1 MKPLSELA
9 RAEDI
14 LTEEAIRQLIVPVKE
29 LPDAGEDQLG
39 KTYLLSAP
47 STDYNVSCTYKC
59 IKTGEGDSAVY
70 SWVQVNVTETG
81 KLDAVTG
88 LWATSIVNGAQAVV
102 KLHWTDPEDKED
114 AHWKYDVIVRKQR
127 SVPTSINDGE
137 IVGYS
142 SVRNQYK
149 STAAFIDAIDSD
161 TVDSSDILDDV
172 DKPYTE
178 DMYYYNVFAV
188 TRYGIATGTVDGC
201 LPMLSW
207 AQFSKIVKLGRAT
220 DVVSL
225 GDVIQVNCGNDF
237 GVLDFHVVDIST
249 RRYLHSAADEDMP
262 TVTLMTDKV
271 LFRGSFDH
279 KDSNVIDNDQAA
291 TRGSNRWITS
301 NIQEWLNGSGSN
313 WHQRGDAYSP
323 AFDSDGTYGYSGHQ
337 FSGFLGCLPQDL
349 RDVLLKVPVKTTK
362 PLWEPTRN
370 SGRPLDAL
378 DVMDMKVFL
387 ASYEELF
394 GTGGSAGA
402 SRPSDVVF
410 SNDDG
415 YDQYSCEGTQ
425 FGIFAQNKI
434 DSRMKLIINDEE
446 HNTTFKSATSEADN
460 LASWYTRTPSRGSV
474 VGVGDGVDGVYMV
487 TVRGRDPFE
496 IHRELGADGAA
507 LTKAYVS
514 GLERDARTKDESTST
529 NNNIAPGF
537 VPCIV
542 IGGRL
547 SDAN

>member
-1 MKPLSELA
+1 MKPLSKLA
-9 RAEDI
+9 RAEDV
-14 LTEEAIRQLIVPVKE
+14 LTEEAMQQLIVPVKE
-29 LPDAGEDQLG
+29 LPEASKDQLG
-39 KTYLLSAP
+39 KSYFLSAP
-47 STDYNVSCTYKC
+47 STGYNTACTYKC
-59 IKTGEGDSAVY
+59 VKTGDGVNAVY

-102 KLHWTDPEDKED
+102 KLHWTDPEDKDD
-114 AHWKYDVIVRKQR
+114 AHWKYDVIVRKQGG
-127 SVPTSINDGE
+127 VPTSIHDGE

-142 SVRNQYK
+142 SVRNQYR
-149 STAAFIDAIDSD
+149 SAAAFIDAIDSD
-161 TVDSSDILDDV
+161 TVDSSDILDDIV
-172 DKPYTE
+172 KPSTE
-178 DMYYYNVFAV
+178 DVYYYNVFAV
-188 TRYGIATGTVDGC
+188 TRYGIATGTTDGC
-201 LPMLSW
+201 PPMLSW
-207 AQFSKIVKLGRAT
+207 AQFSKMVKSGRAT
-220 DVVSL
+220 DIVSV
-225 GDVIQVNCGNDF
+225 GDVLQVNCGTEF

-249 RRYLHSAADEDMP
+249 RRYLSSEEDEDMP

-279 KDSNVIDNDQAA
+279 YDNRVDNNPQAA
-291 TRGSNRWITS
+291 IHGSNRWITS

-313 WHQRGDAYSP
+313 WHRRGDAYSA

-337 FSGFLGCLPQDL
+337 FGGFLGSLPEDL
-349 RDVLLKVPVKTTK
+349 RDVLLEVPVKTTK
-362 PLWEPTRN
+362 PQWEPTR
-370 SGRPLDAL
+370 SSDPLD
-378 DVMDMKVFL
+378 VRNMKVFL

-394 GTGGSAGA
+394 GTGGAAGS

-415 YDQYSCEGTQ
+415 HDQYSCEGTQ

-434 DSRMKLIINDEE
+434 DSRMKLIINDAR
-446 HNTTFKSATSEADN
+446 HNTTPSASEADN
-460 LASWYTRTPSRGSV
+460 LASWFTRTPSYGPV
-474 VGVGDGVDGVYMV
+474 VGVGEGIDGVYMV

-496 IHRELGADGAA
+496 ARRELGADGAA

-514 GLERDARTKDESTST
+514 QVERDNRTKDASTST

-547 SDAN
+547 NDAN

>member
-1 MKPLSELA
+1 MKPLSKLA

-14 LTEEAIRQLIVPVKE
+14 LTEEAMQQLIVPVKE
-29 LPDAGEDQLG
+29 LPEAGADQLG
-39 KTYLLSAP
+39 KSYLLSAP
-47 STDYNVSCTYKC
+47 STDYSVACTYKC
-59 IKTGEGDSAVY
+59 IKTGDGDSAVY

-88 LWATSIVNGAQAVV
+88 LWATSIVNGAQAIV

-114 AHWKYDVIVRKQR
+114 AHWKYDVVVRKQGG
-127 SVPTSINDGE
+127 VPTSIHDGE

-142 SVRNQYK
+142 SVRNQYR
-149 STAAFIDAIDSD
+149 SAAAFIDAIDSD

-172 DKPYTE
+172 VKPSSEEVYC
-178 DMYYYNVFAV
+178 YNVFAV

-201 LPMLSW
+201 PPMLSW
-207 AQFSKIVKLGRAT
+207 DQFSKIVKLGRAT
-220 DVVSL
+220 DIVSL
-225 GDVIQVNCGNDF
+225 GDIIQVNCGTEF
-237 GVLDFHVVDIST
+237 GILDFHVVDIST

-279 KDSNVIDNDQAA
+279 KDSDVAGNDQAA
-291 TRGSNRWITS
+291 AHGSNRWITS
-301 NIQEWLNGSGSN
+301 NIQEWLNGIGTN
-313 WHQRGDAYSP
+313 WHQRGDAYST
-323 AFDSDGTYGYSGHQ
+323 AFDDDGTYGYSGHQ
-337 FSGFLGCLPQDL
+337 FSGFLGCLPEDL
-349 RDVLLKVPVKTTK
+349 RAVLLEVPVKTT
-362 PLWEPTRN
+362 
-370 SGRPLDAL
+370 RPYWLSHDKTLEEAN
-378 DVMDMKVFL
+378 MKVFL

-402 SRPSDVVF
+402 SRPNDVIF

-415 YDQYSCEGTQ
+415 HDQYTCEGTQ

-434 DSRMKLIINDEE
+434 DSRMKLIINDAQ
-446 HNTTFKSATSEADN
+446 HNTTPAAAIDDN
-460 LASWYTRTPSRGSV
+460 LASWFTRSPSRGSV
-474 VGVGDGVDGVYMV
+474 VDVGEGVDGVYMV

-496 IHRELGADGAA
+496 TRRELGADGAA

-514 GLERDARTKDESTST
+514 KLERDNRTPDASTST